1 MLPEQKLQTIGQDL
15 ERGVLVKDA
24 QDRELVAPDPG
35 DNIGFPERTAQN
47 GRQVEES
54 LVALQMP
61 EPVVVTLQPVEVD
74 VESECLGVDPAA
86 HLQKLAAEGLK
97 AAAVI
102 KSGQGVRHRQ
112 ALEGVPK
119 R

>member
-74 VESECLGVDPAA
+74 VESECLGVEPGAR
-86 HLQKLAAEGLK
+86 LQKLAAEGVKGAGGCK
-97 AAAVI
+97 ARA
-102 KSGQGVRHRQ
+102 G
-112 ALEGVPK
+112 
-119 R
+119 